1 MASPLNAALAALV
14 ATVLWT
20 SLGYAL
26 ARHLLPRAL
35 AAGASPVLGWAVH
48 SAVTLPLFTLIGF
61 TSSAVVTVAALCV
74 IAAVLSFRFTASGD
88 DEAAV
93 MIPPW
98 TFAAAA
104 LLALAP
110 AVAIVPKFSGGAVH
124 LADPIFDHS
133 KIAIIDA
140 IGRQGLPPVDPVFG
154 AAGGYGQFF
163 YYYLWHYSAAE
174 LAVTLRVSGWEAD
187 IALTWFTA
195 FASLCLLMGVAVW
208 LGKKPGAAIWVVL
221 LAAATSL
228 RVTLSWIFGSW
239 TLEPF
244 LDGPT
249 GFAGWLF
256 QSAWAPQHVMSAACV
271 VLAMLLIARYAIRR
285 SVALLVTLILIVV
298 AGFESSTYVG
308 GVTFAVAA
316 LAAAPLLIAMI
327 RPAEPPAVF
336 GWHGGCGSARGHPCA
351 AIPRQSAPGRGAAQR
366 WRDYRASDTL
376 RCLARCF
383 RKGCGAPWTGRLTG
397 SFCCRSNSLLLTWPV
412 RLRLP

>member
-195 FASLCLLMGVAVW
+195 FASLCLLMGACGVARQKARRRD
-208 LGKKPGAAIWVVL
+208 LG
-221 LAAATSL
+221 
-228 RVTLSWIFGSW
+228 
-239 TLEPF
+239 
-244 LDGPT
+244 
-249 GFAGWLF
+249 
-256 QSAWAPQHVMSAACV
+256 
-271 VLAMLLIARYAIRR
+271 
-285 SVALLVTLILIVV
+285 
-298 AGFESSTYVG
+298 
-308 GVTFAVAA
+308 
-316 LAAAPLLIAMI
+316 
-327 RPAEPPAVF
+327 
-336 GWHGGCGSARGHPCA
+336 
-351 AIPRQSAPGRGAAQR
+351 
-366 WRDYRASDTL
+366 
-376 RCLARCF
+376 CLARRRNVTARHIELDF
-383 RKGCGAPWTGRLTG
+383 RLMDPRTVSGRSDRIRRLAVSVRVGAAACDVGGMRA
-397 SFCCRSNSLLLTWPV
+397 
-412 RLRLP
+412 